1 MRTYKIMGTD
11 NSYTNFDF
19 MKYMTF
25 LRESDY
31 EVEAKAFELLHQYH
45 HDSVRDLAWQFMY
58 NGELPSMEN
67 RWSYNTMDNKWYLWA
82 YDKDEEDDVLI
93 AEVGVEDGELE
104 GEKSYYWIDCE
115 DNCGYGDFYTVEE
128 AKADAEKY
136 FSKH

>member
-1 MRTYKIMGTD
+1 MRTYKIMGRN

-31 EVEAKAFELLHQYH
+31 EVEAKAFELLAEYH
-45 HDSVRDLAWQFMY
+45 PESVRDLAWQFMY
-58 NGELPSMEN
+58 NGELPSMEEPDLYWEQESDN
-67 RWSYNTMDNKWYLWA
+67 RWVLFSH
-82 YDKDEEDDVLI
+82 DEDGDETEI
-93 AEVGVEDGELE
+93 AEVGFEDG
-104 GEKSYYWIDCE
+104 SYYWVEIDS
-115 DNCGYGDFYTVEE
+115 DCGYEGFDTLDE